1 MRHAPTDGGLA
12 PSVGRDIDRGVNRR
26 TTGDAVDLPVMDQV
40 MLAVIVPAM
49 AFACWNDYRRHRVPN
64 WLNAGLA
71 AAGLAAR
78 AVLEGWSGLGAGLL
92 GMAAGFALLFV
103 LWAMHAMGAGDVKF
117 AAALGAWLGPHLVF
131 QAVLAGA
138 LAGGLIALGL
148 IVYRRCW
155 WQASWNLGL
164 LVAKVGSPRTAFS
177 DFGSAQSLSRSTGV
191 LPYAIPL
198 SIGTLVVLV
207 SGYAGWW
214 EVL

>member
-1 MRHAPTDGGLA
+1 MDL
-12 PSVGRDIDRGVNRR
+12 SV
-26 TTGDAVDLPVMDQV
+26 LDQV
-40 MLAVIVPAM
+40 MLTVIVPAM
-49 AFACWNDYRRHRVPN
+49 AFACWNDYRHHRVPN
-64 WLNAGLA
+64 WLNVSLA

-78 AVLEGWSGLGAGLL
+78 AALEGWSGLTAGLL
-92 GMAAGFALLFV
+92 GMFAGLGLLVV
-103 LWAMHAMGAGDVKF
+103 LWAMRAMGAGDVKF
-117 AAALGAWLGPHLVF
+117 AAALGAWLGPQMVF
-131 QAVLAGA
+131 FAVIAGA
-138 LAGGLIALGL
+138 LAGGVIALGL
-148 IVYRRCW
+148 IAYRRCW

-207 SGYAGWW
+207 SGYSGWW